1 MDRLQFITHRGQ
13 RILLLDFTDC
23 APEQIAEISDQAP
36 ALITREPEGSV
47 CVVADF
53 TGAEFSREAV
63 EHIKVATAIDKRH
76 IKRAAWVLDHN
87 MPKALY
93 DSVRTFSTRDF
104 PVFATRE
111 EAFDFVTTGEPSGA
125 GDPGI

>member
-1 MDRLQFITHRGQ
+1 MDRIQFITHRSQ
-13 RILLLDFTDC
+13 RILLLDFTNC
-23 APEQIAEISDQAP
+23 TPEQIAEISDQAP
-36 ALITREPEGSV
+36 ALITREPAGWV

-63 EHIKVATAIDKRH
+63 EHIKVATAVDRRH

-87 MPKALY
+87 MPKTLF
-93 DSVRTFSTRDF
+93 DSVRTFSARDF

-111 EAFDFVTTGEPSGA
+111 EAFDFVTNGKPSNG
-125 GDPGI
+125 GDSSV